1 LKNNKQLIFPFLYFG
16 LFLYLTRLLRDSI
29 TDLNVLFFLGFL
41 PNFGA
46 AIAIPF
52 LAIRPNKLYTL
63 RDANQRVTI
72 GCICTIILLPSNEF
86 IDLYQKNRTFD
97 ILDICAS
104 FFGATLLFTIYHL
117 FLKHKL
123 IFKE

>member
-1 LKNNKQLIFPFLYFG
+1 MKNNKKLLFPFFCIG

-29 TDLNVLFFLGFL
+29 TDLDILFFLGFL

-63 RDANQRVTI
+63 KDTNRRVII
-72 GCICTIILLPSNEF
+72 GCVCTIILLTANEF

-97 ILDICAS
+97 ILDVYVS
-104 FFGATLLFTIYHL
+104 FLGVSLLFIIYHL

-123 IFKE
+123 IFEK